1 MMADIGGLYGVLQII
16 TDFFPIALMIGIV
29 LLLFAMVWKMI
40 DAATGTKKGGITS
53 KLRLD
58 KKFIIAMIMLLTL
71 GFGAM
76 PAQGAVG
83 LSLDSQTVFGGT
95 VVTLKATGLTG
106 ATEYTVFPSG
116 NAESIAN
123 VTFTASDS
131 TEFIPMPVPDEADGV
146 LSYNIA
152 ASSAGIAASA
162 DATVYVTLTDPTDF
176 LQEDLFLNMMVP
188 LIIIAVVVGIVVAL
202 IKSF

>member
-1 MMADIGGLYGVLQII
+1 MADIGGLYGVLQII

-29 LLLFAMVWKMI
+29 LLLFAMVWKMLE
-40 DAATGTKKGGITS
+40 AAGVAKGGIVG

-58 KKFIIAMIMLLTL
+58 KKMIIAMLSLLIL

-76 PAQGAVG
+76 PAQGAVA
-83 LSLDSQTVFGGT
+83 LQLDSQTVFGGT
-95 VVTLKATGLTG
+95 VITLKATGLTS
-106 ATEYTVFPSG
+106 ATEYTIFASG
-116 NAESIAN
+116 NTEDIAN

-131 TEFIPMPVPDEADGV
+131 TEFIPMPVPDEGDGV

-152 ASSAGIAASA
+152 ESSLGIAAAA
-162 DATVYVTLTDPTDF
+162 DATVFVTLTDATDF

-202 IKSF
+202 LKSF